1 MTVTAI
7 AHSNIAL
14 AKYWGKRD
22 DRLNLPAVGSLSIT
36 LRDLYTQTSVRFD
49 KFLRKDE
56 FFLNGQPA
64 READSER
71 ITYFLDEIRR
81 PLNESRFAR
90 IESENNFPT
99 GAGLASSASAFAAL
113 ALAATRALN
122 LNYSPRE
129 LSILARK
136 GSGSAARS
144 VFGGFVEMLR
154 GEKADGTDSFAVQ
167 IADENYW
174 PLDILVAI
182 TTEGKKA
189 VGSTTGMRRSEKT
202 SPYYTVWV
210 ESSQADITAMRE
222 AISQRDFERLAEI
235 AEHSCL
241 KMHGLMMATQPA
253 LIYWDAA
260 TVEVIQA
267 VINLR
272 KKGVPVFFTIDAGP
286 QVKAICEPGYSEQVK
301 SILENVRG
309 VRRVIH
315 TTVGP
320 NAQIIEENH

>member
-1 MTVTAI
+1 MTATAI

-14 AKYWGKRD
+14 VKYWGKRNE
-22 DRLNLPAVGSLSIT
+22 RLNLPAVGSLSIT

-49 KFLRKDE
+49 PSLQKDE
-56 FFLNGQPA
+56 LFLNGRPA
-64 READSER
+64 NESER
-71 ITYFLDEIRR
+71 LRIAYFLDEIRR
-81 PLNESRFAR
+81 PLKESRFAR

-122 LNYSPRE
+122 LSYSPQE

-144 VFGGFVEMLR
+144 VFGGFVEMFR
-154 GEKADGTDSFAVQ
+154 GEKPDGTDSFAVQ
-167 IADENYW
+167 IADEKYW
-174 PLDILVAI
+174 PLDILVAV
-182 TTEGKKA
+182 TTEEKKA
-189 VGSTTGMRRSEKT
+189 VGSTEGMKRSEET
-202 SPYYTVWV
+202 SPYYTAWV
-210 ESSQADITAMRE
+210 EASPADIAGMRE
-222 AISQRDFERLAEI
+222 AVIQRDFDRLAEI

-241 KMHGLMMATQPA
+241 KMHGLMMATKPA
-253 LIYWDAA
+253 LIYWNAV

-267 VINLR
+267 VLDLR

-286 QVKAICEPGYSEQVK
+286 QVKVICEPGYSEQVT
-301 SILENVRG
+301 SILRNISG
-309 VRRVIH
+309 VRRLIH

-320 NAQIIEENH
+320 GAHIIEENH